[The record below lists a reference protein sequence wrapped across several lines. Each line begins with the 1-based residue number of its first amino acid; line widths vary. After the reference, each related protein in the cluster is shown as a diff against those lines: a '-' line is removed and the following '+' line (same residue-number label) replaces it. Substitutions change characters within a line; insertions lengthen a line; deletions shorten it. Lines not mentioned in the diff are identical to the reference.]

1 MLKATATS
9 YVWRQVK
16 GNQRRENAE
25 WCICEATLIFRDI
38 LQKTTRYPSLVQV
51 WEAICLLSW
60 VTESFLPR
68 LYITLLNQPSHTVF
82 ESAFLSSGIY
92 SLSLGGN
99 CLFLKIMLN
108 LALGQCYVKDSGEPK
123 GQGRKCQGGNALESP
138 WSQAC
143 SLFSMIQAY
152 GYFPF
157 FLHCALF
164 GPRNMP
170 FGGRLGGPTQSSQWL
185 PLCKTS
191 ESRGQ
196 NPHTEDLQSESR
208 SFCSP
213 TPPQRKHVEETK

>member
-1 MLKATATS
+1 MYLRGYAHIQGYPTKDHPIPKSCSSLGS
-9 YVWRQVK
+9 YLP
-16 GNQRRENAE
+16 
-25 WCICEATLIFRDI
+25 T
-38 LQKTTRYPSLVQV
+38 
-51 WEAICLLSW
+51 LLSHGGA
-60 VTESFLPR
+60 FFQG
-68 LYITLLNQPSHTVF
+68 YITLLNKPSHTVF

-123 GQGRKCQGGNALESP
+123 GQGRKCQGGNALKSP

-191 ESRGQ
+191 DSRGQ
-196 NPHTEDLQSESR
+196 NPHTEDLQ
-208 SFCSP
+208 
-213 TPPQRKHVEETK
+213 